1 MQYTSHESYIAPAR
15 ARPQLWR
22 LVAGFILAAGIVFL
36 WVIALFGT
44 VSLVAGMDGGPAW
57 LDRMTRADTP
67 TSTLLVIATLWGLAF
82 GAMAV
87 TPLLHKRSAWTLF
100 GPWRRMRRH
109 FLLATLACGGVLALS
124 AIIPFGYTPV
134 PNLDL
139 GLWLNFLPL
148 SLVIILGQS
157 GAEELFFRGY
167 LQQQLAA
174 RFASPLAW
182 MVLPS
187 ALFAMAHYDPA
198 SSPTVSWLVVAATG
212 LFGLC
217 AADLTAR
224 TGSIGAAWG
233 FHFAN
238 NVVAILILS
247 LDGTLSGLSLYVTPF
262 GPEAADTLGPLLLRD
277 MATTLVIW
285 GAIRLAIARLGR

>member
-22 LVAGFILAAGIVFL
+22 LVVGFILAAGIGFL

-44 VSLVAGMDGGPAW
+44 VFLVAGMDGGPAW

>member
-1 MQYTSHESYIAPAR
+1 MQYRSHESYIAPAR

-44 VSLVAGMDGGPAW
+44 VFLVAGMDGGPAW

-198 SSPTVSWLVVAATG
+198 SSPTASWLVVAATG

>member
-22 LVAGFILAAGIVFL
+22 LVAGFILAAGIGFL

-44 VSLVAGMDGGPAW
+44 VFLVAGMDGGPAW

-82 GAMAV
+82 GAIAV

>member
-22 LVAGFILAAGIVFL
+22 LVAGFILAAGIGFL

-44 VSLVAGMDGGPAW
+44 VFLVAGMDGGPAW

-224 TGSIGAAWG
+224 PGSIGAAWG

>member
-22 LVAGFILAAGIVFL
+22 LVAGFILAAGIGFL

-44 VSLVAGMDGGPAW
+44 VFLVAGMDGGPAW

-198 SSPTVSWLVVAATG
+198 SSPTASWLVVAATG

>member
-22 LVAGFILAAGIVFL
+22 LVAGFILAAGIGFL

-44 VSLVAGMDGGPAW
+44 VFLVAGMDGGPAW

>member
-22 LVAGFILAAGIVFL
+22 LVAGFILAAGIGFL

-44 VSLVAGMDGGPAW
+44 VFLVAGMDGGPAW

-277 MATTLVIW
+277 MVTTLVIW

>member
-22 LVAGFILAAGIVFL
+22 LVAGFILAAGIGFL

-44 VSLVAGMDGGPAW
+44 VFLVAGMDGGPAW

-198 SSPTVSWLVVAATG
+198 GSPTASWLVVAATG

>member
-22 LVAGFILAAGIVFL
+22 LVAGFILAAGIGFL

-44 VSLVAGMDGGPAW
+44 VFLVAGMDGGPAW

-198 SSPTVSWLVVAATG
+198 SSPTASWLVVAATG

-285 GAIRLAIARLGR
+285 GAIRLVIARLGR

>member
-22 LVAGFILAAGIVFL
+22 LVVGFILAAGIGFL

-44 VSLVAGMDGGPAW
+44 VFLVAGMDGGPAW

-82 GAMAV
+82 GAIAV

-198 SSPTVSWLVVAATG
+198 SSPTAAWLVVAATG

>member
-44 VSLVAGMDGGPAW
+44 VFLVAGMDGGPAW

-82 GAMAV
+82 GAIAV

-124 AIIPFGYTPV
+124 AIFPLGYTPV
-134 PNLDL
+134 PNLEL

-262 GPEAADTLGPLLLRD
+262 GPEAADMLGPLLLRD

>member
-22 LVAGFILAAGIVFL
+22 LVAGFILAAGIGFL

-44 VSLVAGMDGGPAW
+44 VFLVAGMDGGPAW

-285 GAIRLAIARLGR
+285 GAIRLVIARLGR

>member
-22 LVAGFILAAGIVFL
+22 LVVGFILAAGIGFL

-44 VSLVAGMDGGPAW
+44 VFLVAGMDGGPAW

-82 GAMAV
+82 GAIAV